1 MPINF
6 NLHVHVPYMPIA
18 LICKVNHSDIIIT
31 YIIMTILL
39 YYYKHSVIVL

>member
-18 LICKVNHSDIIIT
+18 LIYKVNHSDIKT

-39 YYYKHSVIVL
+39 YYYKYYVIVL